1 MIAPVA
7 RVCVRARRLALI
19 LLVILQA
26 YAMYAMG
33 FDLASVSRGVQRLT
47 EVRDACVSTNSTS
60 SYFSRTAEMK
70 RAAPSDVR
78 QTVAIIVV
86 TDASAAS
93 ASWIVARLAHFD
105 CYAKAQKYDFVHHV
119 IDMGL
124 YSDASFY
131 TARWEA
137 IVDNYWGKYDWIFA
151 HDTDSL
157 YPDFSINLQK
167 FVESDDAADV
177 QALARGTEIG
187 ANALLFRARNSD
199 FAEAFMRRLISLG
212 HRIPR
217 PSAHTNYDVRDIM
230 MVVLE
235 LIHPELAQLCEP
247 IDDFF
252 EFARCFTPAIERIP
266 QLPSSAV
273 PMKIHLPMSGFV
285 QQFEAPASEYGILVG
300 ACWPGHVLL
309 SGNGVK
315 EHAPYPIDHGHA
327 CARDST
333 MNVPCVWLSHDDQL
347 KAASECC
354 LLQASVCDQR
364 THSCAYVESISDA
377 HAISGNLSCKVG
389 WPVLWAG
396 GGEVIDRSVPQCG
409 PPYIALKRQG
419 IGWDNSAYL
428 QTYSARLAV
437 R

>member
-1 MIAPVA
+1 MTFPAA
-7 RVCVRARRLALI
+7 LTRTLRTRLAVI
-19 LLVILQA
+19 LLIVFQVYL
-26 YAMYAMG
+26 MG
-33 FDLASVSRGVQRLT
+33 FNRSRFSRDVRKLA
-47 EVRDACVSTNSTS
+47 EVRVAHSNSTS
-60 SYFSRTAEMK
+60 SYGSRSIEIEHAVS
-70 RAAPSDVR
+70 SDVQR
-78 QTVAIIVV
+78 AVAIIVV
-86 TDASAAS
+86 TDATAAS
-93 ASWIVARLAHFD
+93 TSWIVERLAHFE
-105 CYAKAQKYDFVHHV
+105 CYARAQKYNFIHHV
-119 IDMGL
+119 IDMAL
-124 YSDASFY
+124 YSDVSFY
-131 TARWEA
+131 TARWKA
-137 IVDNYWGKYDWIFA
+137 IVEHYWGKYDWIFA

-167 FVESDDAADV
+167 FIESEDAAHV
-177 QALARGTEIG
+177 HALARGTEIG

-199 FAEAFMRRLISLG
+199 FAKAFMQRLISLG
-212 HRIPR
+212 YRIPR

-235 LIHPELAQLCEP
+235 LIYPKLARLCEP
-247 IDDFF
+247 IDEFF

-266 QLPSSAV
+266 RLPSPAV

-285 QQFEAPASEYGILVG
+285 QQFEAPTSEYGVLVG

-315 EHAPYPIDHGHA
+315 EHAPYPNDHGHA

-333 MNVPCVWLSHDDQL
+333 MNAPCVWLSHDDQL

-354 LLQASVCDQR
+354 LLQASICDQR
-364 THSCAYVESISDA
+364 THSCAYVKSINDT
-377 HAISGNLSCKVG
+377 HAMGGNLSCEVG

-396 GGEVIDRSVPQCG
+396 GGEVIDRSVPRCG

-437 R
+437 L